1 MGAAGAAERYKSL
14 PPQRMTLLADGYRQ
28 KESTLKRWMMM
39 GTKILV
45 IDDDN
50 EPNLHV
56 LGLKYKFKF

>member
-1 MGAAGAAERYKSL
+1 MGAAAAAERYKSL

-45 IDDDN
+45 IDDDVN
-50 EPNLHV
+50 ICDM
-56 LGLKYKFKF
+56 LKLYLENDG